1 MQVVTKPLKLSAES
15 RCVQN
20 KDMAAVQ
27 ARPTLHSFVVSDHL
41 GLLGPAQIAVV
52 ETRKDSYYAD
62 QTTGSLYDMQTLRC
76 LTSAQLH
83 LRKKPAKSA
92 ITKYQSPKKETQQ

>member
-1 MQVVTKPLKLSAES
+1 MQVAIKPLKLSAEA
-15 RCVQN
+15 RCIQD
-20 KDMAAVQ
+20 KDMAAVR

-52 ETRKDSYYAD
+52 ETSKDSYYAD

-76 LTSAQLH
+76 ITSASLR
-83 LRKKPAKSA
+83 LRKVPEKSA
-92 ITKYQSPKKETQQ
+92 VTKYQPPKRDL